1 MARARRHA
9 LPAGL
14 LAALTSL
21 LFALGLVAPATAS
34 AAPGPD
40 VDVVAH
46 RGSSGAAPE
55 NTLAAVELALDQ
67 KADVV

>member
-21 LFALGLVAPATAS
+21 LFALGLVAPAAAS
-34 AAPGPD
+34 AAT
-40 VDVVAH
+40 
-46 RGSSGAAPE
+46 AP
-55 NTLAAVELALDQ
+55 TST
-67 KADVV
+67 